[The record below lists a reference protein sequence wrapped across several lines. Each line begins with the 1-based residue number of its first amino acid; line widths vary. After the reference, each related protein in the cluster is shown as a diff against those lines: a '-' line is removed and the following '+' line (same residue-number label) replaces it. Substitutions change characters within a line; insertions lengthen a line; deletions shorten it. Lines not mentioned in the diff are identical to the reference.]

1 MVSEGGRMEW
11 VGYARTRAARAIAG
25 GKGVVGSHLLIDRH
39 ATFQPYALRMAR
51 KQSNRILH

>member
-1 MVSEGGRMEW
+1 MEW